1 MKLSRSPLFQSFSEF
16 FMAVMMAVSFEA
28 VCAPAWVERR
38 EMTRKVSRERLAIW
52 LAILFGGLLVP
63 LI

>member
-1 MKLSRSPLFQSFSEF
+1 
-16 FMAVMMAVSFEA
+16 
-28 VCAPAWVERR
+28 VERR